1 MLALIRGDRVREP
14 DDEPESQQRGRR
26 LPSKRQPITNAT
38 TVMTSTA
45 EGATGSE
52 RKGATIPCCVSSASR
67 TAEPVAPKTTIW
79 TKISG
84 KPIMVGGRGI
94 VGVEQELDGP
104 DFVSPSVADAE
115 RFIDAFGERVREG
128 QGSDGRGGSR
138 RHEDRRVLRVSEP
151 RILAIMGSGETAPTM
166 AKVHRALFERLGPEP
181 VPAVV
186 LDTPYGFQEN
196 ADDLSART
204 VRFFQESVGRD
215 VTVASYRSRDV
226 DAVTAATAV
235 ARIRAARYVMAGPG
249 SPSYAL
255 RQWADGPIPAAL
267 ADGLRT
273 GGILTMASAAALTLG
288 TVTIP
293 VYEIYK
299 VGADPTWLP
308 GLDLLGPATGLR
320 AAVVPHYD
328 NAEGGNH
335 DTRFCYMG
343 ERRLR
348 TLERQLP
355 PGTFILGVDSHTA
368 LLLDLDRRLAAVFG
382 LGGVTVRVEGRSTVF
397 PSGSEAGIDTL
408 ADVAREL
415 ATGETVPVLWAPGA
429 DGATPLGLAGGLG
442 PRVGAPIRD
451 DMTDLEG
458 AFVAA
463 LGRGDGRGAVAAL
476 LDLDSAIE
484 ARMRA
489 GEDSPD
495 LDNAR
500 STFRALI
507 ARLGEAAATA
517 GTDPRSTVEPFV
529 EALLDLRARARD
541 AQDWATADVIRERL
555 IDAGVEVRDGAE
567 HSSWVLAGPPTH

>member
-1 MLALIRGDRVREP
+1 M
-14 DDEPESQQRGRR
+14 
-26 LPSKRQPITNAT
+26 
-38 TVMTSTA
+38 
-45 EGATGSE
+45 
-52 RKGATIPCCVSSASR
+52 
-67 TAEPVAPKTTIW
+67 
-79 TKISG
+79 
-84 KPIMVGGRGI
+84 
-94 VGVEQELDGP
+94 
-104 DFVSPSVADAE
+104 
-115 RFIDAFGERVREG
+115 
-128 QGSDGRGGSR
+128 
-138 RHEDRRVLRVSEP
+138 SEP

-166 AKVHRALFERLGPEP
+166 AKVHRALFERLGRET

-235 ARIRAARYVMAGPG
+235 ARLRAARYVMAGPG

-267 ADGLRT
+267 ADGLRN
-273 GGILTMASAAALTLG
+273 GGVLTMASAAALTLG

-348 TLERQLP
+348 ALERQLP

-368 LLLDLDRRLAAVFG
+368 LVLDLDRRLAAVFG
-382 LGGVTVRVEGRSTVF
+382 LGRVTVRVDGRSTVF
-397 PSGSEAGIDTL
+397 PSGSEAGIDTI

-415 ATGETVPVLWAPGA
+415 AAGETVGFEWAPGA
-429 DGATPLGLAGGLG
+429 DGATPLALAGGPG

-463 LGRGDGRGAVAAL
+463 LGRGDIRGAVAAL
-476 LDLDSAIE
+476 LDLDTAIE